1 MRVRGLE
8 VSYVIIPLMDYLDI
22 SNIQNER
29 QKKKEYLPPDL
40 EGAPSREQL
49 MDRGLV
55 PLDYF
60 DGLPDL
66 FQRIAIKTGIPL
78 SDFNRIK
85 ERLFVNPLLPLFQP
99 HQLGG
104 FHTKDKYIQ
113 FNPVILKDPNAEKLI
128 AHVFFHEYQHMI
140 GFYDESIVEMMTIAK
155 MEEVYGEAGVATG
168 YVQLVNEL
176 KRLIGDRSY
185 EDLYELMTQSNAESI
200 DVILSEMIIRS
211 TFDSYFPGLL
221 ESMKV
226 TNLMQSAK
234 SKWLYMLK
242 LFPRLINSKK
252 GLGMFD
258 EATMSWF
265 EVNQMNIQ
273 DAIAERVLRDPVI
286 GQRFVNILINR
297 GEEALRDFIQDPEYQ
312 YLFEYFE
319 RNNLSLAAYLLSNYK
334 QAEGQIEQ

>member
-1 MRVRGLE
+1 
-8 VSYVIIPLMDYLDI
+8 MDYLDI
-22 SNIQNER
+22 SNTQNQR
-29 QKKKEYLPPDL
+29 PKKKEYLPPDL
-40 EGAPSREQL
+40 KNAPSREQL

-60 DGLPDL
+60 DNLPEL
-66 FQRIAIKTGIPL
+66 FQRIALKTGIPS

-85 ERLFVNPLLPLFQP
+85 ERLFVNPFLPLFEP

-104 FHTKDKYIQ
+104 FHTRDKYIQ

-155 MEEVYGEAGVATG
+155 MEEVYGEPGVATG

-176 KRLIGDRSY
+176 RRLIGDKSY
-185 EDLYELMTQSNAESI
+185 TDLYELMTESNAESI
-200 DVILSEMIIRS
+200 DVILSEMVIRS

-221 ESMKV
+221 EGMKV
-226 TNLMQSAK
+226 TNLMESAK
-234 SKWLYMLK
+234 SKWIYMLK
-242 LFPRLINSKK
+242 LFPRLINSSK

-258 EATMSWF
+258 EATTSWF
-265 EVNQMNIQ
+265 EVNKVKIQ
-273 DAIAERVLRDPVI
+273 DAIAERIMSNPAI
-286 GQRFVNILINR
+286 GQKFINILINS
-297 GEEALRDFIQDPEYQ
+297 GEESLKAFIQDSEYQ

-319 RNNLSLAAYLLSNYK
+319 RNNLSLAGYLLSSYK
-334 QAEGQIEQ
+334 QAKHQIEQ